1 MSAHTPGPWV
11 VRYIAGG
18 GYDTLSS
25 AYRILNGPDDLDRVC
40 EVDTRDYDDCV
51 DGETYGEETSEQAEA
66 TAHLIA
72 AAPEMY
78 EALKAIEDFAQ
89 QEVIDNAAGAQEGG
103 RFNHDSNRKWSDVL
117 AAIAKAEGRQP

>member
-25 AYRILNGPDDLDRVC
+25 AYRVLNGPDDRDRIV

-51 DGETYGEETSEQAEA
+51 DGDDYGVETSEQAEA
-66 TAHLIA
+66 NAHLIA

-78 EALKAIEDFAQ
+78 EFVKAILADRSAYPWH
-89 QEVIDNAAGAQEGG
+89 IAAA
-103 RFNHDSNRKWSDVL
+103 NL
-117 AAIAKAEGRQP
+117 IAKAEGRQS